1 MKTANHRL
9 SREEWLKLALEEVS
23 KKGGAKLR
31 IDKLAASLGVTKGS
45 FYWHFKDREDFVQSL
60 LEFWAEFTNDKV
72 IERAEQIGGD
82 ARKRLWSI
90 MQIIFTKGLG
100 ESELAMR
107 AWAAEEPSI
116 AIIVQEVEVQ
126 RMDYVQGLFAEMGF
140 QGQEQKIR
148 ARLFICYGSGELV
161 SFYKQSPEDRQQ
173 TMKVMHAL
181 LTQP

>member
-1 MKTANHRL
+1 MN
-9 SREEWLKLALEEVS
+9 REEWLMAALEEVS
-23 KKGGAKLR
+23 KTGGAKLR
-31 IDKLAASLGVTKGS
+31 IDKLVKSLGVTKGS

-82 ARKRLWSI
+82 ARERLWSV

-107 AWAAEEPSI
+107 AWAAEEPSV
-116 AIIVQEVEVQ
+116 AIILREVEVQ
-126 RMDYVQGLFAEMGF
+126 RMAYIGSLFAEMGF
-140 QGQEQKIR
+140 QGQDQEIR
-148 ARLFICYGSGELV
+148 ARLFNCYGSGELV

-173 TMKVMHAL
+173 TMKVVHAL
-181 LTQP
+181 LTSPNNGGRA